1 MDRCLSSQPASL
13 ICTIVDQSPATTTAT
28 HAASPKNGN
37 CLKSTGITDTASF
50 DRCGVL
56 HLDDVRYNYTG
67 NASFHIVDSVGAH
80 WNTGREEIR
89 TRLQNLS

>member
-1 MDRCLSSQPASL
+1 
-13 ICTIVDQSPATTTAT
+13 
-28 HAASPKNGN
+28 
-37 CLKSTGITDTASF
+37 
-50 DRCGVL
+50 
-56 HLDDVRYNYTG
+56 VRYNYTG